1 MGSKTLKKEMKQ
13 IFLLI
18 SIVEVWIGTP
28 VLIIWEW
35 SMWWDQ
41 GHTFWV
47 FLSVFT
53 GIGWIPA
60 WFMGIA
66 HLFGINVLLALA
78 YLGCMGYYAS
88 QAFSD

>member
-1 MGSKTLKKEMKQ
+1 MRS
-13 IFLLI
+13 LLLFA
-18 SIVEVWIGTP
+18 SVLVVWIGTP

-35 SMWWDQ
+35 SIWWDA

-47 FLSVFT
+47 FMSALT

-60 WFMGIA
+60 WFMGVA
-66 HLFGINVLLALA
+66 DLFRLNALVAIA
-78 YLGCMGYYAS
+78 YLAFAGYYAS